1 MNGPEMSHGMAPP
14 ASLQQVLDTQ
24 LSRRS
29 RLGYVALLL
38 VSLAM
43 AGIVGSLWL
52 TEPVLVARVQVGFA
66 LIVGIALAWS
76 GFAIWT
82 LATRRPLL
90 GQDRV
95 IAGRMAVTFTSIF
108 AASAIALALA
118 DGRPASYGA
127 AATGLVMLGAAAAV
141 LARARRHV
149 ARLTARRQALERE
162 LGRGL

>member
-1 MNGPEMSHGMAPP
+1 MAPP
-14 ASLQQVLDTQ
+14 ASLQQILDAQ

-43 AGIVGSLWL
+43 AGIVGALWL
-52 TEPVLVARVQVGFA
+52 TEPVLVARAQVGFA
-66 LIVGIALAWS
+66 VIVGIALAWS
-76 GFAIWT
+76 AFAIWT

-95 IAGRMAVTFTSIF
+95 IAGRMAVAFTSIF
-108 AASAIALALA
+108 AVSAIAFALA

-127 AATGLVMLGAAAAV
+127 AATGLAMLGAAAAA
-141 LARARRHV
+141 LTSARRHV

-162 LGRGL
+162 LRRSR